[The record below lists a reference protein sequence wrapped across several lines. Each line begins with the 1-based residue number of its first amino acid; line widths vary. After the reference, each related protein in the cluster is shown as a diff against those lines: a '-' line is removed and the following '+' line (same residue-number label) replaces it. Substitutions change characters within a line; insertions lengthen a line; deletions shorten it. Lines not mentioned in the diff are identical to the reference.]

1 MSVETDPRIGAT
13 LAGYRIETLLGRGGM
28 SVVYRAEH
36 LRLGRKVALKL
47 LAPQLAEDE
56 RFRERF
62 LRESRIAAAL
72 DHPNIVPIYDA
83 DEAGGVLFIAMRY
96 VEGID
101 LRGFLQREGR
111 LEPKRALAFLAQLG
125 SALDA
130 AHAQGLVHRDV
141 KPGNVLLAGEHCYLA
156 DFGLTKLV
164 SSVSGLTATGQL
176 VGTLDYLAPEQISG
190 NPVDRRADLYSLACL
205 LYECLT
211 GAPPFRRESEAAL
224 LWAHVQEPPPP
235 LGQADPKLRP
245 LEPVLARALAKSP
258 EERYQS
264 GAELT
269 EAAEAA
275 LAGRAPRRLPRP
287 RPRLRRPSKRLL
299 VLAASVLLLAAALA
313 AVFALRSGRDHPAQ
327 GAKQTQGTAVHDPPT
342 IVPGRSIGAV
352 RLGMSEADVKK
363 TYGDPQTVAPWTS
376 RGKTGTTA
384 IYFLHGG
391 LAQVSYYQGRVIQVT
406 SRSAYYKTAGGIGVG
421 TSAPRISD
429 GAGRKEALRTGE
441 LVQVGKNRY
450 VWRGLEFDGQASYC
464 TNGFGAMTA
473 FWMAGGAQTAAIAE
487 IRVTK
492 TDFVADMRGGEPI
505 APCERTL

>member
-1 MSVETDPRIGAT
+1 MSVETDPRIGTT

-313 AVFALRSGRDHPAQ
+313 AVFALAGGGGTPSP
-327 GAKQTQGTAVHDPPT
+327 AKQSQGTAVHDPPT

-352 RLGMSEADVKK
+352 RLGMSEADVVKALGK
-363 TYGDPQTVAPWTS
+363 PPAQREWTS
-376 RGKTGTTA
+376 RGKTGITSTYGLHGA
-384 IYFLHGG
+384 IYR
-391 LAQVSYYQGRVIQVT
+391 VSYYEGKVVLVST
-406 SRSAYYKTAGGIGVG
+406 GSTYYKTAAGLGVG
-421 TSAPRISD
+421 TRAPD
-429 GAGRKEALRTGE
+429 ATDPAKRKDALRTGE
-441 LVQVGKNRY
+441 LVQVGKDRY
-450 VWRGLEFDGQASYC
+450 SWRGFLSDGGGAYCAKGSGGWTVLVLGQSAPGAGVVSTTFIPDQA
-464 TNGFGAMTA
+464 AMT
-473 FWMAGGAQTAAIAE
+473 FGEAQG
-487 IRVTK
+487 K
-492 TDFVADMRGGEPI
+492 S
-505 APCERTL
+505 PCTTLL

>member
-1 MSVETDPRIGAT
+1 MTLSVETDPRIGTT

-287 RPRLRRPSKRLL
+287 RPRLRPSKRLL

-313 AVFALRSGRDHPAQ
+313 AVFALAGGGGTPSP
-327 GAKQTQGTAVHDPPT
+327 AKQSQGTAVHDPPT

-352 RLGMSEADVKK
+352 RLGMSEADVVKALGK
-363 TYGDPQTVAPWTS
+363 PPAQREWTS

-384 IYFLHGG
+384 TYTLHD
-391 LAQVSYYQGRVIQVT
+391 APFRVAYYQGKVVLI
-406 SRSAYYKTAGGIGVG
+406 
-421 TSAPRISD
+421 
-429 GAGRKEALRTGE
+429 
-441 LVQVGKNRY
+441 
-450 VWRGLEFDGQASYC
+450 
-464 TNGFGAMTA
+464 
-473 FWMAGGAQTAAIAE
+473 
-487 IRVTK
+487 
-492 TDFVADMRGGEPI
+492 
-505 APCERTL
+505 